1 MTLPTQILV
10 VIDPTETAQP
20 GLAHAAALAR
30 KTGSRLEL
38 FICGYDPML
47 LDAEFADAAALAKA
61 RAALIEGH
69 VHRLRLLAKPLLDEG
84 LSVTVDAR
92 WDSPLHEG
100 IVRKAI
106 NSRADLVVKDT
117 HYHSLIKRSIFSNTD
132 WHLIREC
139 PMSLWLVKPRAI
151 AAKPCFIA
159 AVDPLHEMD
168 KPAELDHAIMKAATE
183 LAAATGGQAHVYH
196 SFDITSTL
204 AYTVPLTSPIVL
216 PVKEIIEA
224 VSGQHSE
231 ATYELTDRYQL
242 PRERVHIHQG
252 GTRDG
257 LIALVERLRADVVVM
272 GAVSRRGL
280 ARVFIGNTA
289 EDVLDKIGCDIVVVK
304 TAALAA
310 KLQR

>member
-1 MTLPTQILV
+1 MTLPNQILV
-10 VIDPTETAQP
+10 VVDPTEAVQP
-20 GLAHAAALAR
+20 GLARAAALAR
-30 KTGSRLEL
+30 KTRSRLEL
-38 FICGYDPML
+38 FICAYDPML
-47 LDAEFADAAALAKA
+47 LQTDFVDVAALAKA

-69 VHRLRLLAKPLLDEG
+69 VHRLKLLAKPLLDEG
-84 LSVTVDAR
+84 LSVTFDAR
-92 WDSPLHEG
+92 WDTPLHEA

-106 NSRADLVVKDT
+106 DSQADLVVKDT
-117 HYHSLIKRSIFSNTD
+117 HYHPLIKRSIFSNTD

-139 PMSLWLVKPRAI
+139 AAPLWLVKPRAV

-168 KPAELDHAIMKAATE
+168 KPAELDHAIMTAAAE
-183 LAAATGGQAHVYH
+183 LAAATGGETHVYH

-204 AYTVPLTSPIVL
+204 ATTVPLTSPIVL

-224 VSGQHSE
+224 VSGQHTE
-231 ATYELTDRYQL
+231 GTHELTDRYRV

-280 ARVFIGNTA
+280 SRIFVGNTA
-289 EDVLDKIGCDIVVVK
+289 EDVLDKVGCDVLVVK